1 MVRKVRHYLNS
12 ISKDG
17 YIEKDEERLRA
28 ISSTLESNST
38 SVNTLRRKPSPNNS
52 LGGSV
57 SSINGLNNSHNAHNM
72 SNRSSISNNKNSN
85 ALFGTHSPDA
95 VKKLLSLS
103 ETKVKSVKGSVS
115 STSVPLSH
123 LSNSRLL
130 NASTSSNNSNL
141 SSNNMKIENVS
152 PTTPLSPKTK
162 NRSISSS
169 QPLNKH
175 TYSTSNGTSAN
186 TSKLGKY
193 STADTYSNNT
203 TNVLQIASGAS
214 QSQVGIKSHTAVV
227 HQPAHLSN
235 IEGDSGRASM
245 ASNNEQEQCSPTIT
259 HRNQESIS
267 KSVQNRNKNLANQDS
282 SNTIISH
289 SQYFQQSQEM
299 NINQAKTSNGN
310 FAHQYNKFKSEPFKP
325 KANLGILFLSIN
337 SNGNNHNLILI
348 C

>member
-12 ISKDG
+12 IFKD
-17 YIEKDEERLRA
+17 IEKDEERLRA
-28 ISSTLESNST
+28 ISSTLENTT
-38 SVNTLRRKPSPNNS
+38 SVNTLRRKPSPSNS

-57 SSINGLNNSHNAHNM
+57 SSINGLNNSHNAHNI
-72 SNRSSISNNKNSN
+72 SNRSSISTNKNSN

-141 SSNNMKIENVS
+141 SSNNIKIESIS

-169 QPLNKH
+169 QPLNKQNH
-175 TYSTSNGTSAN
+175 SVPAQNGTSTN
-186 TSKLGKY
+186 TSKHGKY
-193 STADTYSNNT
+193 STADTYSNNPT
-203 TNVLQIASGAS
+203 SVLQTASVTP
-214 QSQVGIKSHTAVV
+214 QSQVVIKSHAPVV
-227 HQPAHLSN
+227 HQPAHLTN
-235 IEGDSGRASM
+235 IEGDSGRESM
-245 ASNNEQEQCSPTIT
+245 ASNNEQEQSSPTFT
-259 HRNQESIS
+259 QRNQLS
-267 KSVQNRNKNLANQDS
+267 RNKNSVNMDS
-282 SNTIISH
+282 SNSTISH

-299 NINQAKTSNGN
+299 NINQAKSSNGN
-310 FAHQYNKFKSEPFKP
+310 FAHQYNKFRSEPLNP
-325 KANLGILFLSIN
+325 KINLGTLF
-337 SNGNNHNLILI
+337 
-348 C
+348 